1 LRAISLVFTIDSIRS
16 ALSKTSS
23 PNSVNSDG
31 LIEAAVAILVYPKP
45 DSLTIILNKRTDRVE
60 HHKGEIS
67 FPGGGRDPEDD
78 SILDTALR
86 ETREE
91 MGIAPEDI
99 EIIAQL
105 DQVSTRSGF
114 SITPFVGIIPPD
126 YDFEVSN
133 IEIAEVLE
141 VPIESLLDTENQV
154 EDDRVWGDEIPSK
167 QYSYLYG
174 SHIIWGATARI
185 ITQLLD
191 ILKKNI

>member
-1 LRAISLVFTIDSIRS
+1 MVFTIDSIRS

-86 ETREE
+86 ETQEE

-141 VPIESLLDTENQV
+141 VPIESLLDTENQM

-174 SHIIWGATARI
+174 RHIIWGATARI

>member
-1 LRAISLVFTIDSIRS
+1 MVFTIDSIRS

-154 EDDRVWGDEIPSK
+154 EDDRVWGDQIPSK

>member
-1 LRAISLVFTIDSIRS
+1 MVFTIDSIRS

-86 ETREE
+86 ETQEE

>member
-1 LRAISLVFTIDSIRS
+1 LVFTIDSIRS

>member
-1 LRAISLVFTIDSIRS
+1 MVFTIDSIRS

-174 SHIIWGATARI
+174 SHIIRI
-185 ITQLLD
+185 LIK
-191 ILKKNI
+191 IIHVR

>member
-1 LRAISLVFTIDSIRS
+1 MVFTIDSIRS

-67 FPGGGRDPEDD
+67 FPGGGRDPEED

>member
-1 LRAISLVFTIDSIRS
+1 MRAISLVFTIDSIRS

>member
-1 LRAISLVFTIDSIRS
+1 MVFTIDSIRS

-154 EDDRVWGDEIPSK
+154 EDDRVWGEEIPSK

>member
-1 LRAISLVFTIDSIRS
+1 MVFTIDSIRS

-23 PNSVNSDG
+23 PTSVHSDG

-67 FPGGGRDPEDD
+67 FPGGGRDPEDY

-91 MGIAPEDI
+91 MAIAPEDI

>member
-1 LRAISLVFTIDSIRS
+1 MVFTIDSIRS

-114 SITPFVGIIPPD
+114 SNTPFVGIIPPD

>member
-1 LRAISLVFTIDSIRS
+1 MVFTIDSIRS

-23 PNSVNSDG
+23 QNSVNSDG

>member
-1 LRAISLVFTIDSIRS
+1 MVFTIDSIRS

-67 FPGGGRDPEDD
+67 FP
-78 SILDTALR
+78 
-86 ETREE
+86 
-91 MGIAPEDI
+91 GIAPEDI

>member
-1 LRAISLVFTIDSIRS
+1 MVFTIDSIRS

-141 VPIESLLDTENQV
+141 VPIESLFDTENQV

>member
-1 LRAISLVFTIDSIRS
+1 MVFTIDSIRS

-31 LIEAAVAILVYPKP
+31 LIEVAVAILVYPKP

>member
-1 LRAISLVFTIDSIRS
+1 MVFTIDSIRS

-78 SILDTALR
+78 SRLDTALR

>member
-1 LRAISLVFTIDSIRS
+1 MVFTIDSIRS

>member
-1 LRAISLVFTIDSIRS
+1 MVFTIDSIRS

-23 PNSVNSDG
+23 PHSVNSDG

-67 FPGGGRDPEDD
+67 FPGGGRAPEDD

-154 EDDRVWGDEIPSK
+154 IPGLFAAGELTGGIFYNNYPGGAGLMAGSVYGKIAGDEAA
-167 QYSYLYG
+167 
-174 SHIIWGATARI
+174 SHSR
-185 ITQLLD
+185 
-191 ILKKNI
+191 